1 MPSVLRFAY
10 WFKNGIKHQN
20 QMKTD
25 IAVKIGTFKVNLLK
39 TVRITYFCHQ
49 KWKNSTLIDKNLRT
63 LPVFIRFWSF
73 IPFWNQET
81 KQIIMGEY
89 SSQFNQVRLIP

>member
-1 MPSVLRFAY
+1 MKTASKSEIFTWVYQTVNMPIVLRFAY

-39 TVRITYFCHQ
+39 TVEITYFCQ
-49 KWKNSTLIDKNLRT
+49 KNEKTQ
-63 LPVFIRFWSF
+63 P
-73 IPFWNQET
+73 
-81 KQIIMGEY
+81 
-89 SSQFNQVRLIP
+89 